1 MTKFFDERLLE
12 ASFPQLLEKS
22 EEYFQNIVISSE
34 QANVLE
40 KSTIEISHLVSCG
53 NSTGLDELQAQI

>member
-40 KSTIEISHLVSCG
+40 KSTIEISYLVSCG